1 MAIFT
6 KHPWTYNYLQ
16 LPFHTGNRFM
26 FLPFNMYPGHRGYG
40 TVGGSQSIL
49 PANFLQQFMPVLN
62 SLFGNVKR
70 GSEPM
75 KKISLHKIG
84 TENADMPFY
93 VPSSIPS
100 TGLSIPSNLVPIVGS
115 SGSPRPAPDPARI
128 AAIFDAFKAKDTEEP
143 VFGPSVRF
151 STIDPI
157 LYFFLKQR
165 YSAAPPIVPSVAPSV
180 VPSPYRTF
188 PSPYRT
194 FPSYDPML
202 YPVFPSHN
210 PIPTPPSAGNKKQDS
225 MSANRAP
232 LYKAGGGDAGVPPD
246 IKVIN
251 TPLGAIPVDPRIWLQ
266 PLSYHPVLSGAAL
279 GSLLGSLYLTSKHRG
294 KYRSIKERI
303 FSPET
308 AYGIVVGGISGAA
321 LATALHNLIKLKNE
335 Q

>member
-1 MAIFT
+1 MAIRAN
-6 KHPWTYNYLQ
+6 HPWLYNYLQ
-16 LPFHTGNRFM
+16 LPFYTGDRFK

-62 SLFGNVKR
+62 SLFGSIKQ
-70 GSEPM
+70 GSEPT

-93 VPSSIPS
+93 VPSITPP
-100 TGLSIPSNLVPIVGS
+100 TKRPLSI
-115 SGSPRPAPDPARI
+115 A
-128 AAIFDAFKAKDTEEP
+128 
-143 VFGPSVRF
+143 
-151 STIDPI
+151 
-157 LYFFLKQR
+157 
-165 YSAAPPIVPSVAPSV
+165 PSVAPSV
-180 VPSPYRTF
+180 V

-232 LYKAGGGDAGVPPD
+232 LYKAGAGDAGVPPD